1 MEKDEDEKLGSYVGG
16 IWVPYFR
23 HTPEHRYIVADSTR
37 YVLFPTFRGV
47 KPVVVETVDISQASE
62 NVVVV
67 ATVDAANT
75 GNHNDG
81 NGIAMDTGEEPTET
95 ILVDDRKDNDALL
108 LASKNEKEPSVSEEV
123 EVPDSTLNGIEV
135 VNMEDREKKA
145 MDDEMPVEDES
156 NETDTAKD
164 NIEEGTN
171 YLNANDQSGENAE
184 APGDVPHTFEAA
196 NVDDSSTIIVEP
208 PEEAEKM
215 DDGEALQLPL
225 SDIDSQAES
234 TNTKSDVKK
243 TDIATVEEATNNIS
257 CSTAIVHETKFTS
270 ESQPRLFRVT
280 DDAKNSWTAEED
292 LRLLDGIL
300 SCGLGNWPEIAE
312 HVNGTNNGEG
322 GGGANGGAIG
332 EGGSSWTKTDKQCM
346 ERYLDDFMGRYGYIL
361 PPFTMIPE
369 SQGECGIDNE
379 GDAKQNALAPDSSDG
394 ESAGVDTAAARKR
407 ARRSVSSSALLG
419 GDEWAPGFKS
429 TKFRP
434 VPTEELGE
442 YMGLWPHPYIPSIE
456 GVKMGDEVRR
466 DLWYRSEQ
474 YFIRQTASATTTD
487 EAEAF
492 RKEFIERRARNL
504 PGYEAKVLPPRLED
518 MKQLPGAELAGYMP
532 RRGEFDM
539 EWDNDAEKTI
549 SEMEFTSDD
558 TEADRELKL
567 DVLRIFNAKLDEREK
582 RKRFIIDRGLLNYRE
597 NQEKLWQMAPDERQ
611 LVQRMR
617 IFARYQTREEHD
629 AFVDK
634 IIEAKRLRKEISK
647 LQMYR
652 RLGITSL
659 ADAEKYE
666 MDKARRELHRS
677 AWMKK
682 EEEKRKAA
690 EEAARVAKEHS
701 TSLGIAPPA
710 SSLVTA
716 TPIQVD
722 EAVNAETNQS
732 LQLWRQFK
740 RSAKEIGSESD
751 AEMKDAKFILADK
764 PGFELLTKKEVGLCK
779 RLRLLPQNYL
789 DVKKALI
796 SESLARGIWNP
807 KEGGAQNK
815 NKSIFKVD
823 VTQRENIIDFV
834 LEAGWITRP
843 GVHS

>member
-1 MEKDEDEKLGSYVGG
+1 
-16 IWVPYFR
+16 
-23 HTPEHRYIVADSTR
+23 
-37 YVLFPTFRGV
+37 
-47 KPVVVETVDISQASE
+47 
-62 NVVVV
+62 
-67 ATVDAANT
+67 
-75 GNHNDG
+75 
-81 NGIAMDTGEEPTET
+81 
-95 ILVDDRKDNDALL
+95 
-108 LASKNEKEPSVSEEV
+108 
-123 EVPDSTLNGIEV
+123 
-135 VNMEDREKKA
+135 
-145 MDDEMPVEDES
+145 
-156 NETDTAKD
+156 
-164 NIEEGTN
+164 
-171 YLNANDQSGENAE
+171 
-184 APGDVPHTFEAA
+184 
-196 NVDDSSTIIVEP
+196 
-208 PEEAEKM
+208 
-215 DDGEALQLPL
+215 
-225 SDIDSQAES
+225 
-234 TNTKSDVKK
+234 
-243 TDIATVEEATNNIS
+243 
-257 CSTAIVHETKFTS
+257 
-270 ESQPRLFRVT
+270 
-280 DDAKNSWTAEED
+280 
-292 LRLLDGIL
+292 
-300 SCGLGNWPEIAE
+300 
-312 HVNGTNNGEG
+312 
-322 GGGANGGAIG
+322 
-332 EGGSSWTKTDKQCM
+332 
-346 ERYLDDFMGRYGYIL
+346 
-361 PPFTMIPE
+361 
-369 SQGECGIDNE
+369 
-379 GDAKQNALAPDSSDG
+379 
-394 ESAGVDTAAARKR
+394 
-407 ARRSVSSSALLG
+407 
-419 GDEWAPGFKS
+419 
-429 TKFRP
+429 
-434 VPTEELGE
+434 
-442 YMGLWPHPYIPSIE
+442 
-456 GVKMGDEVRR
+456 
-466 DLWYRSEQ
+466 
-474 YFIRQTASATTTD
+474 
-487 EAEAF
+487 
-492 RKEFIERRARNL
+492 
-504 PGYEAKVLPPRLED
+504 
-518 MKQLPGAELAGYMP
+518 
-532 RRGEFDM
+532 
-539 EWDNDAEKTI
+539 
-549 SEMEFTSDD
+549 MEFTSDD

-701 TSLGIAPPA
+701 TSLGIAPPV

-823 VTQRENIIDFV
+823 VTQHENIIDFV